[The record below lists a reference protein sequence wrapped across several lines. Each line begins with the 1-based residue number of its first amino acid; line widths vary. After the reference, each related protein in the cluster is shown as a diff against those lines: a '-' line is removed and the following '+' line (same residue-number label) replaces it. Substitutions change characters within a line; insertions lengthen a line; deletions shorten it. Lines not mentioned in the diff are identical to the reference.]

1 LNTLIP
7 VVPPDRGDLASRFAH
22 LVDQAERI
30 VAPSSARVYRQTF
43 RSWLAWTEANDL
55 NPFALTFANV
65 AAFLDEQNTTKA
77 TKQRQLSALRSL
89 LRLLTALDPDNP
101 EWNALYQSLKLLKVS
116 HVSSGGQ
123 ERERHALTPEEIW
136 KAFAA
141 WEGDTLAAVRN
152 RALLAVLFY
161 VGARR
166 SEIVNLRWSD
176 VNLDDGILHI
186 RHGKGDVER
195 DTTIVGDNAI
205 EALRVWQKRQAAV
218 GDGREYIFC
227 SLAKGEKLGP
237 DQPMTDHAVWKMV
250 KETSTRSGVAFTP
263 HDARRSLATELLSL
277 NAPLADVQAQLGHKR
292 EATTLRY
299 ARPASAKARR
309 GRLKTRY

>member
-1 LNTLIP
+1 VNNIILVEPL
-7 VVPPDRGDLASRFAH
+7 DRGDLQSQFGN
-22 LVDQAERI
+22 LVEQAERI

-43 RSWLAWTEANDL
+43 RAWLAWTEANGL
-55 NPFALTFANV
+55 NPFALTFAHV
-65 AAFLDEQNTTKA
+65 GTFLDEQDATKA

-89 LRLLTALDPDNP
+89 LRLLSAVDGSNP
-101 EWNALYQSLKLLKVS
+101 QWNALYQSLKLLKVS
-116 HVSSGGQ
+116 RMSSGGQ
-123 ERERHALTPEEIW
+123 ERERRALTPEEVW
-136 KAFAA
+136 KAFAV

-166 SEIVNLRWSD
+166 SEIVSLRWSD

-186 RHGKGDVER
+186 RHGKGDEER
-195 DTTIVGDNAI
+195 DATIVGDNAI
-205 EALRVWQKRQAAV
+205 EALQEWRERQATT
-218 GDGREYIFC
+218 GDQRDYVFC
-227 SLAKGEKLGP
+227 ALVKGEKLGL
-237 DQPMTDHAVWKMV
+237 DQPMTDHALWKMV
-250 KETSTRSGVAFTP
+250 KETGRRSGIAFAP

-299 ARPASAKARR
+299 AQPASAKARR